1 MRIKLR
7 TPLPARLA
15 VLALSFIAALC
26 AAPVAI
32 AAERAITLKVAT
44 IAPKGS
50 IYHRVLQEIGE
61 KWRAAEGAGA
71 QFVIYTDSAQ
81 GPEAETVRR
90 MRIGQLSASM
100 VSIVGLS
107 EIDESVSALQ
117 KIPLMFRSWEEVD
130 YVRERLRPEL
140 EQRLRAK
147 GFVVLF
153 WGEGGWVQFFSKAPI
168 RTPEEYKTAKLF
180 AWAGDNPQVD
190 LMKSLGY
197 RPVVLEL
204 SDILPSL
211 QTGMIDAVP
220 AAPLWALVGQFDRTA
235 PYMLRIN
242 WVPIVGAVVMS
253 VKSLDAMSPAGRAA
267 LLEASARA
275 GETLRAHRATRDDDI
290 IRALE
295 GRGLKVIN
303 PAPEVERAWQDVARK
318 AWPRVRGHMVPA
330 DMFDRVER
338 LLAEYRAQKP

>member
-1 MRIKLR
+1 MSIVHR
-7 TPLPARLA
+7 TVNLARLA
-15 VLALSFIAALC
+15 GVVCACAVGAA
-26 AAPVAI
+26 A
-32 AAERAITLKVAT
+32 AAEPALTLKIAT
-44 IAPKGS
+44 VAPKGS
-50 IYHRVLQEIGE
+50 VYHRVLQDMGE
-61 KWRAAEGAGA
+61 KWRAAESPDAR
-71 QFVIYTDSAQ
+71 VIVYTDSAQ

-90 MRIGQLSASM
+90 MRVGQLHASM
-100 VSIVGLS
+100 LSIVGLS

-117 KIPLMFRSWEEVD
+117 KIPLMFRNWEEVD

-153 WGEGGWVQFFSKAPI
+153 WGEGGFVQFFSKAPH
-168 RTPEEYKTAKLF
+168 TLPEQFKASRIF

-211 QTGMIDAVP
+211 QTGMIDTVP

-235 PYMLRIN
+235 SHMLRIN
-242 WVPIVGAVVMS
+242 WVPIVGAVVMNA
-253 VKSLDAMSPAGRAA
+253 KTWDSLSPAGRAA
-267 LLEASARA
+267 LAKAAAEA
-275 GETLRAHRATRDDDI
+275 GEALRQQRNTRDDEI
-290 IRALE
+290 IKAMQQ
-295 GRGLKVIN
+295 RGLKVTT
-303 PAPEVERAWQDVARK
+303 PTPDAERAWRELAQAS
-318 AWPRVRGHMVPA
+318 WPKVRGTMVPA

-338 LLAEYRAQKP
+338 LLAEYRGGAK

>member
-1 MRIKLR
+1 MYIAFR
-7 TPLPARLA
+7 TTLTARLA
-15 VLALSFIAALC
+15 VAALSFAALT
-26 AAPVAI
+26 AV
-32 AAERAITLKVAT
+32 AAERAVTLKVAT
-44 IAPKGS
+44 VAPKGS
-50 IYHRVLQEIGE
+50 IYHRVLQDVGE
-61 KWRAAEGAGA
+61 KWKAAEGANA
-71 QFVIYTDSAQ
+71 QFVVYTDSAQ

-90 MRIGQLSASM
+90 MRIGQLNASM

-153 WGEGGWVQFFSKAPI
+153 WGEGGWVQFFAK
-168 RTPEEYKTAKLF
+168 TPMKMPDEYKAAKIF

-211 QTGMIDAVP
+211 QTGMIDTVP
-220 AAPLWALVGQFDRTA
+220 AAPLWALAGQFDRTA
-235 PYMLRIN
+235 PYMLRLN

-253 VKSLDAMSPAGRAA
+253 AKTLDAMSPAGRAA

-275 GETLRAHRATRDDDI
+275 GETLRAHRNTRDDDI

-295 GRGLKVIN
+295 GRGLKVIT
-303 PAPEVERAWQDVARK
+303 PTPESERAWQDLARK
-318 AWPRVRGHMVPA
+318 AWPRVRGGMVPA

-338 LLAEYRAQKP
+338 LLAEYRGQKQ

>member
-1 MRIKLR
+1 MGTGNITRV
-7 TPLPARLA
+7 TARLFLA
-15 VLALSFIAALC
+15 ALSLF
-26 AAPVAI
+26 AI
-32 AAERAITLKVAT
+32 AAVAAEKSLTLKVAT
-44 IAPKGS
+44 VAPKGS
-50 IYHRVLQEIGE
+50 IYHRVLQDVGE
-61 KWRAAEGAGA
+61 KWKAAEGANA
-71 QFVIYTDSAQ
+71 QFVVYTDSAQ

-107 EIDESVSALQ
+107 EIDESVSVLQ

-130 YVRERLRPEL
+130 YVREKLRPEL

-153 WGEGGWVQFFSKAPI
+153 WGEGGWVQFFAKAPMKM
-168 RTPEEYKTAKLF
+168 PDDYKAAKIF

-211 QTGMIDAVP
+211 QTGMIDTVP
-220 AAPLWALVGQFDRTA
+220 AAPLWALAGQFDRTA
-235 PYMLRIN
+235 PYMLRLN

-253 VKSLDAMSPAGRAA
+253 AKSLDAMSPAGRAA

-275 GETLRAHRATRDDDI
+275 GETLRKHRNTSDDEI

-295 GRGLKVIN
+295 GRGLKVMT
-303 PAPEVERAWQDVARK
+303 PTPEVERAWQDLARK
-318 AWPRVRGHMVPA
+318 AWPRVRGGMVSA

-338 LLAEYRAQKP
+338 LLAEYRGQSQ

>member
-1 MRIKLR
+1 MLMNS
-7 TPLPARLA
+7 LSMPAVRLA
-15 VLALSFIAALC
+15 VAALSFAALG
-26 AAPVAI
+26 AT
-32 AAERAITLKVAT
+32 AAERAVTLKVAT
-44 IAPKGS
+44 VAPKGS
-50 IYHRVLQEIGE
+50 IYHRVLQDVGE
-61 KWRAAEGAGA
+61 KWKAAEGAHA
-71 QFVIYTDSAQ
+71 QFVVYTDSTQ

-90 MRIGQLSASM
+90 MRIGQLHASM

-130 YVRERLRPEL
+130 HVRERLRPEL
-140 EQRLRAK
+140 EQKLRAK

-153 WGEGGWVQFFSKAPI
+153 WGEGGWVQFFARTPMK
-168 RTPEEYKTAKLF
+168 TPEEFKAARIF

-211 QTGMIDAVP
+211 QTGMIDTVP
-220 AAPLWALVGQFDRTA
+220 AAPLWALAGQFDRTA
-235 PYMLRIN
+235 PYMLRLN

-253 VKSLDAMSPAGRAA
+253 AKTLDAMSPAGRAA

-275 GETLRAHRATRDDDI
+275 GEALRAHRNTRDDEI

-295 GRGLKVIN
+295 GRGLKVIT
-303 PAPEVERAWQDVARK
+303 PTPEIERAWQELARK
-318 AWPRVRGHMVPA
+318 AWPRVRGGMVPA
-330 DMFDRVER
+330 EMFDRVER
-338 LLAEYRAQKP
+338 LLAEYRGQRQ

>member
-1 MRIKLR
+1 LG
-7 TPLPARLA
+7 LA
-15 VLALSFIAALC
+15 AAAL
-26 AAPVAI
+26 AFATFTAI
-32 AAERAITLKVAT
+32 AAEKSLTLKVAMV
-44 IAPKGS
+44 APKGS
-50 IYHRVLQEIGE
+50 IYHRVLQDVGE
-61 KWRAAEGAGA
+61 KWRAAEGGNA

-90 MRIGQLSASM
+90 MRIGQLNASM

-117 KIPLMFRSWEEVD
+117 KIPLMFRSWDEVD

-153 WGEGGWVQFFSKAPI
+153 WGEGGWVQFFSKMPLK
-168 RTPEEYKTAKLF
+168 TPDEFKAARIF
-180 AWAGDNPQVD
+180 AWAGDSPQVD

-211 QTGMIDAVP
+211 QTGMIDTVP

-235 PYMLRIN
+235 PHMLRIN

-253 VKSLDAMSPAGRAA
+253 VKTLEAMSPAGRAA
-267 LLEASARA
+267 LLEASAKA
-275 GETLRAHRATRDDDI
+275 GEALRAHRNTRDDEI

-295 GRGLKVIN
+295 QRGLKVT
-303 PAPEVERAWQDVARK
+303 PTTPELERAWQDLAQR
-318 AWPRVRGHMVPA
+318 AWPRVRGTMVSA
-330 DMFDRVER
+330 EMFDRVEH
-338 LLAEYRAQKP
+338 LLAEYRREKK

>member
-1 MRIKLR
+1 MITMTGIRR
-7 TPLPARLA
+7 TLQTA
-15 VLALSFIAALC
+15 AALLGAAAC
-26 AAPVAI
+26 AA
-32 AAERAITLKVAT
+32 AADKGLTLKVAMV
-44 IAPKGS
+44 APKGS
-50 IYHRVLQEIGE
+50 IYHRVLQDVGE
-61 KWRAAEGAGA
+61 KWRAAEGGNA

-90 MRIGQLSASM
+90 MRIGQLHASM

-117 KIPLMFRSWEEVD
+117 KIPLMFRSWDEVD
-130 YVRERLRPEL
+130 FVRERLRADL

-153 WGEGGWVQFFSKAPI
+153 WGEGGWVQFFSK
-168 RTPEEYKTAKLF
+168 TPMKSPDDFKAARIF

-211 QTGMIDAVP
+211 QTGMIDTVP

-235 PYMLRIN
+235 PHMLRIN

-253 VKSLDAMSPAGRAA
+253 AKALEAMSPAGRAA
-267 LLEASARA
+267 LLDASAQA
-275 GETLRAHRATRDDDI
+275 GEILRAHRNTRDDEI
-290 IRALE
+290 VRALE
-295 GRGLKVIN
+295 QRGLKVT
-303 PAPEVERAWQDVARK
+303 PTTPELEHAWQELAQR
-318 AWPRVRGHMVPA
+318 AWPRVRGTMVSA
-330 DMFDRVER
+330 EMFDRVER
-338 LLAEYRAQKP
+338 LLGEYRGAKK

>member
-1 MRIKLR
+1 MSASFLSRR
-7 TPLPARLA
+7 GTAAAFAA
-15 VLALSFIAALC
+15 VLVLTPPASA
-26 AAPVAI
+26 
-32 AAERAITLKVAT
+32 AAERAPVLKIAT
-44 IAPKGS
+44 VAPKGS
-50 IYHRVLQEIGE
+50 IYHRVLQDVGA
-61 KWRAAEGAGA
+61 KWRAAEGANA
-71 QFVIYTDSAQ
+71 QFVVYTDSAQ

-147 GFVVLF
+147 DFVVRF
-153 WGEGGWVQFFSKAPI
+153 GGAGGWVQLFAKSPM
-168 RTPEEYKTAKLF
+168 RMPDEYKAAKIF

-211 QTGMIDAVP
+211 QTGMIDTVP
-220 AAPLWALVGQFDRTA
+220 AAPLWALAGQFDRSA
-235 PYMLRIN
+235 HYMLR
-242 WVPIVGAVVMS
+242 
-253 VKSLDAMSPAGRAA
+253 
-267 LLEASARA
+267 
-275 GETLRAHRATRDDDI
+275 
-290 IRALE
+290 
-295 GRGLKVIN
+295 
-303 PAPEVERAWQDVARK
+303 
-318 AWPRVRGHMVPA
+318 
-330 DMFDRVER
+330 
-338 LLAEYRAQKP
+338 

>member
-1 MRIKLR
+1 M
-7 TPLPARLA
+7 RLA
-15 VLALSFIAALC
+15 VAVFAFATLTASAQ
-26 AAPVAI
+26 
-32 AAERAITLKVAT
+32 ERAPTFKIAT
-44 IAPKGS
+44 VAPKGS
-50 IYHRVLQEIGE
+50 IYHRVLQDIGE
-61 KWRAAEGAGA
+61 KWRAAERPGAR
-71 QFVIYTDSAQ
+71 FIVYTDSAQ

-117 KIPLMFRSWEEVD
+117 KIPLMFRSWDEVD

-153 WGEGGWVQFFSKAPI
+153 WGEGGWVQFFSRAPY
-168 RTPEEYKTAKLF
+168 RMPEDYRAAKIF

-211 QTGMIDAVP
+211 QTGMIDTVP
-220 AAPLWALVGQFDRTA
+220 AAPLWALAGQFDRTA
-235 PYMLRIN
+235 RHMLRIN
-242 WVPIVGAVVMS
+242 WVPIVGAVVVS
-253 VKSLDAMSPAGRAA
+253 AASLEAMSPAGRAA

-275 GETLRAHRATRDDDI
+275 GDTLRAQRNTRDDEI

-295 GRGLKVIN
+295 GRGLKVTD
-303 PAPEVERAWQDVARK
+303 PTPEIERAWQELARN
-318 AWPRVRGHMVPA
+318 AWPRVRGGMVPA
-330 DMFDRVER
+330 DTFDRVES
-338 LLAEYRAQKP
+338 LLAEYRGGKK